1 MTTENPKHVA
11 IIMDGNGRWA
21 ERQVLPRI
29 RGHEVGVERVEEIMR
44 VAPDLG
50 VKYLTLYAFSKE
62 NWQRPKP
69 EVNFLMNL
77 LSDYLDRKLQ
87 DLLENNVVFN
97 AIGRL
102 QDLPEKVQE
111 KIARNIEHT
120 KKNTGLVTTFCFSY
134 SSRLEIVDAVKE
146 IAKRVAH
153 GKLRPSE
160 IDEKMFSD
168 HLYTRGLPDP
178 DLLIRTS
185 GEMRISNF
193 LLWQISYTELYV
205 TEKYWPEFTAEEFKK
220 ALEDYQKRER
230 RFGRTRAVPG

>member
-1 MTTENPKHVA
+1 MNTLVPQHVA

-21 ERQVLPRI
+21 QRQGLPRI
-29 RGHEVGVERVEEIMR
+29 KGHEVGVERVEEIMR

-69 EVNFLMNL
+69 EVSFLMSL

-87 DLLENNVVFN
+87 ELLENNVIFN

-111 KIARNIEHT
+111 KITRNIERT
-120 KKNTGLVTTFCFSY
+120 KNNTGLVTTFCFSY
-134 SSRLEIVDAVKE
+134 SSRLEITDAVKE
-146 IAKRVAH
+146 IAERVAG
-153 GKLRPSE
+153 GKLKAADISE
-160 IDEKMFSD
+160 KTISD
-168 HLYTRGLPDP
+168 HLYTRGMPDP

-185 GEMRISNF
+185 GEMRLSNF
-193 LLWQISYTELYV
+193 LLWQLSYAEIYITK
-205 TEKYWPEFTAEEFKK
+205 KYWPDFHGEDLRK
-220 ALEDYQKRER
+220 AVREYQKRER
-230 RFGRTRAVPG
+230 RFGDIHA